1 MPSIREPS
9 IREIQAEPDILEL
22 RESPASVI
30 LMTPAWSSYPKEAL
44 RKLESL
50 LPDLAAQK
58 VLVFTVTEDDPAKNR
73 SLADWIT
80 QHDKAPL
87 RLLPSIATGAG
98 SLIVCRH
105 GKPVHVE
112 PVTWQMATDDLRDTI
127 LDAIRSEK
135 A

>member
-1 MPSIREPS
+1 MI
-9 IREIQAEPDILEL
+9 EL
-22 RESPASVI
+22 RESATSVI
-30 LMTPAWSSYPKEAL
+30 LMTPAWSHYPKEAL

-50 LPDLAAQK
+50 LPDLAAQRIQ
-58 VLVFTVTEDDPAKNR
+58 VFTATEDDPAKNR
-73 SLADWIT
+73 SFADWIT

-87 RLLPSIATGAG
+87 PLLPSIATGAG

-112 PVTWQMATDDLRDTI
+112 PVTWQMATDHLRDTI
-127 LDAIRSEK
+127 LDAIRPGK